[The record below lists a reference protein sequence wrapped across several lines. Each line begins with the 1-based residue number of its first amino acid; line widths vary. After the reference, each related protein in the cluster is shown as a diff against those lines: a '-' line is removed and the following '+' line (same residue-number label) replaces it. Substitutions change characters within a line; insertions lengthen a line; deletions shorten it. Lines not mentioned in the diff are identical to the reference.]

1 MFNMKINL
9 KNFQVKK
16 EKKIRL
22 EEWPTLIDPY
32 YPNRNEYQKLLD
44 KNIDKMSALQSLLYA
59 SNRYSLLII
68 FQGMDACGK
77 DSAIKNVMSGI
88 NPQGCEVHS
97 FKQPSTEELKHDFLW
112 RTTCRL
118 PERGRI
124 GIFNRSY
131 YEEVLI
137 VRVHHELL
145 KSERLPNNELIHK
158 DFWKNRYRSIVNFEQ
173 HLHHNGTIIIK
184 LFLHLS
190 KDEQRK
196 RFLSRL
202 DEPNKN
208 WKIEMSD
215 INERKLWSQY
225 QDAYE
230 KCISKTS
237 TKDAPWYIVPAD
249 DKNNARLII
258 SQIIVTTLKELKMHY
273 PLLHKSHFK
282 ELQTIRKHLMK

>member
-1 MFNMKINL
+1 MKI
-9 KNFQVKK
+9 KVKKFQVKK
-16 EKKIRL
+16 PKKIKL
-22 EEWPTLIDPY
+22 NKWPTEIESY
-32 YPNRNEYQKLLD
+32 YSDNKEYQKLLS
-44 KNIDKMSALQSLLYA
+44 KNVDQMSELQSLLYA
-59 SNRYSLLII
+59 SNRFSLLII
-68 FQGMDACGK
+68 IQGMDACGK
-77 DSAIKNVMSGI
+77 DSAIKHVLSGI

-97 FKQPSTEELKHDFLW
+97 FKKPSIEELKHDFLW

-137 VRVHHELL
+137 VRIHHELL
-145 KSERLPNNELIHK
+145 KSEKLPTNELIHK
-158 DFWKNRYRSIVNFEQ
+158 NLWKNRYRSIVNFEQ

-184 LFLHLS
+184 IFLHLS
-190 KDEQRK
+190 KNEQRK

-215 INERKLWSQY
+215 INERKLWKQY
-225 QDAYE
+225 QEAYE
-230 KCISKTS
+230 KCISNTS

-258 SQIIVTTLKELKMHY
+258 SQIIVSTLKNLKMHY
-273 PLLHKSHFK
+273 PVLHKSHNK
-282 ELQTIRKHLMK
+282 ELETIRKHLDK

>member
-1 MFNMKINL
+1 MKI
-9 KNFQVKK
+9 KVKKFQVKK
-16 EKKIRL
+16 PKKIKL
-22 EEWPTLIDPY
+22 DKWPTEIECY
-32 YPNRNEYQKLLD
+32 YSDNKEYQKLLS
-44 KNIDKMSALQSLLYA
+44 KNVDHMSDLQSLLYA

-68 FQGMDACGK
+68 IQGMDACGK
-77 DSAIKNVMSGI
+77 DSAIKHVLSGI

-97 FKQPSTEELKHDFLW
+97 FKKPSIEELKHDFLW

-145 KSERLPNNELIHK
+145 KSEKLPTNELIHK
-158 DFWKNRYRSIVNFEQ
+158 NLWKNRYRSIVNFEQ

-184 LFLHLS
+184 IFLHLS
-190 KDEQRK
+190 KNEQRK

-215 INERKLWSQY
+215 ITERKLWKQY
-225 QDAYE
+225 QEAYE
-230 KCISKTS
+230 KCISNTS

-258 SQIIVTTLKELKMHY
+258 SQIIVTTLKNLKMHY
-273 PLLHKSHFK
+273 PMLHKSHNK
-282 ELQTIRKHLMK
+282 ELQTIRKHLDK